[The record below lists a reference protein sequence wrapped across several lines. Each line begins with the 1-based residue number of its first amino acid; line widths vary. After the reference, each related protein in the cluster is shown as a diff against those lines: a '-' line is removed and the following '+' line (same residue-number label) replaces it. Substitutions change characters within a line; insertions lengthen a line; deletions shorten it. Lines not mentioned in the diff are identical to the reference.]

1 MTAWAAERPLA
12 VEGAKR
18 PLQRRAE
25 TTARGSVARARSLAA
40 AGSAARQRGLAES
53 AAASCPQDGTMAAQM
68 YWRLGPIA
76 VVGWV
81 HGGVVSAR
89 WERAMAEVEV
99 EAEAGPCRQDE
110 AGADWGAVAAAE
122 AVAVV
127 VGVVVEVAAVVE
139 EVVEAAA
146 SARSGDGA
154 GGAGAAEP
162 ACVAGAAARR
172 ERVLG
177 VGAVDALAPT
187 AERSSPAL
195 ARLPGGAE
203 RTVTVDVPP
212 LLVAALDRT

>member
-1 MTAWAAERPLA
+1 
-12 VEGAKR
+12 
-18 PLQRRAE
+18 
-25 TTARGSVARARSLAA
+25 
-40 AGSAARQRGLAES
+40 
-53 AAASCPQDGTMAAQM
+53 MAAQM
-68 YWRLGPIA
+68 DWRRGPIV

-81 HGGVVSAR
+81 RGGVVSAR
-89 WERAMAEVEV
+89 WERAMAEAEV
-99 EAEAGPCRQDE
+99 GVEAGPCRQDE
-110 AGADWGAVAAAE
+110 AGADWG

>member
-1 MTAWAAERPLA
+1 
-12 VEGAKR
+12 
-18 PLQRRAE
+18 
-25 TTARGSVARARSLAA
+25 
-40 AGSAARQRGLAES
+40 
-53 AAASCPQDGTMAAQM
+53 MAAQM
-68 YWRLGPIA
+68 DWRRGPIV

-81 HGGVVSAR
+81 RGGVVSAR

-146 SARSGDGA
+146 SVRSDDGA
-154 GGAGAAEP
+154 GGAGGAEP
-162 ACVAGAAARR
+162 ACAAGAARR
-172 ERVLG
+172 ERLLG

-203 RTVTVDVPP
+203 RTVTVDVPS

>member
-1 MTAWAAERPLA
+1 
-12 VEGAKR
+12 
-18 PLQRRAE
+18 
-25 TTARGSVARARSLAA
+25 
-40 AGSAARQRGLAES
+40 
-53 AAASCPQDGTMAAQM
+53 MAAQM
-68 YWRLGPIA
+68 DWRRGPIV

-81 HGGVVSAR
+81 RGGVVSAR
-89 WERAMAEVEV
+89 WERAMAEAEV
-99 EAEAGPCRQDE
+99 GVEAGPCRQDE
-110 AGADWGAVAAAE
+110 AGADWG

-146 SARSGDGA
+146 SVRSDDGA
-154 GGAGAAEP
+154 GGAGGAEP
-162 ACVAGAAARR
+162 ACAAGAARR
-172 ERVLG
+172 ERLLG